1 MTKEEIIKEIE
12 NPKNWMYAKHRYAE
26 ILLKEFDSE
35 QTRDYLFN
43 TFKETGDYFYNKLL
57 KDNS

>member
-1 MTKEEIIKEIE
+1 MTKEEIIKQIE

-26 ILLKEFDSE
+26 RLLKEFDSE

-43 TFKETGDYFYNKLL
+43 IFKETGDYFYNKLL